1 VPLGSMLFDRL
12 LGAAH
17 EDMTSALLNLI
28 MDAAVLIGT
37 ATLTPTRT
45 LTLTSSTLPHPLPQ
59 PSPLALTLTL
69 AATGTASL
77 LCYKDFVATN
87 APLPPT
93 PAVAAAV
100 AATPANDADD
110 ALFHV
115 SNVGSHATPPP
126 TILVLDPIDTPMGTG
141 PHLWQEATQMHSFF
155 CAACRAGGVI
165 VALLLLL
172 AASSLGRAVD
182 RRRKVVEKLDSACT
196 L

>member
-1 VPLGSMLFDRL
+1 VLVLTATAGFGFIDDNRKALDAILLVSALGSAPCIALLTYLHEHGLLVGGGLVWMIGVGACTFLAYVPLGSMLFDRL

-28 MDAAVLIGT
+28 MDAAVLI
-37 ATLTPTRT
+37 
-45 LTLTSSTLPHPLPQ
+45 
-59 PSPLALTLTL
+59 
-69 AATGTASL
+69 GTASL

-110 ALFHV
+110 ALFH
-115 SNVGSHATPPP
+115 
-126 TILVLDPIDTPMGTG
+126 
-141 PHLWQEATQMHSFF
+141 EATQMHSFF